1 MWQLRW
7 ISSSCSPSL
16 NFTSIEPDSTSR
28 LKDHPSYGVTASTL
42 SEEPLQVTR
51 TVPPRLT
58 KTLLSPSGAGADVV
72 GADRVGGED
81 AGGGDAAGGVR
92 VGGVVGGT
100 VAGSAVALG
109 EAEGGAEAGADV
121 SVGNAD
127 GVGPATARGPLPST
141 WTTRSTTAHAVS
153 EIAAT
158 ESSHRRTAPAA

>member
-1 MWQLRW
+1 MWSGRIESEGKTPEVATRQAGYV
-7 ISSSCSPSL
+7 SAEASGSG
-16 NFTSIEPDSTSR
+16 TS
-28 LKDHPSYGVTASTL
+28 
-42 SEEPLQVTR
+42 
-51 TVPPRLT
+51 
-58 KTLLSPSGAGADVV
+58 
-72 GADRVGGED
+72 GGLAAK
-81 AGGGDAAGGVR
+81 AGGGDTAGGVR
-92 VGGVVGGT
+92 VDGVVGAA